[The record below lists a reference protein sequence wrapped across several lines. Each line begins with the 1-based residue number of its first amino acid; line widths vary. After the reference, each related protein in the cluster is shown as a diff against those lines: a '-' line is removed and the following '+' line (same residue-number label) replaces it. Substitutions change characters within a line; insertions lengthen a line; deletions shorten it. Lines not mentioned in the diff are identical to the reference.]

1 MTEQCGMRR
10 GTLSARLQLPA
21 GQTPPADVGAQMF
34 GDDTVGRVDAEECGG
49 RHRGSDRL
57 HG

>member
-10 GTLSARLQLPA
+10 STLSAGLQFSA
-21 GQTPPADVGAQMF
+21 GQTPPADIGTQMF
-34 GDDTVGRVDAEECGG
+34 GDDTAGGIDAEECGG